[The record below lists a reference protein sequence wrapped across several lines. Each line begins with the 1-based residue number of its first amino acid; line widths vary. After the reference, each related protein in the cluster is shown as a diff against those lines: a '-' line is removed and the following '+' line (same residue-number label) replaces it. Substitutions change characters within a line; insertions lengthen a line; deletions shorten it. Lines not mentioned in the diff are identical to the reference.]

1 MKREKGAL
9 LKEGVCNIP
18 WPMLFWVSAFFLLFC
33 MLGYRSL
40 WGSEGRWAE
49 IAREMI
55 ITGDYFHPTINW
67 EPYFDKP
74 LFTYWVI
81 ALPARLSGVLNEFVV
96 RLPSAVF
103 GLAALYAT
111 VSLGSTLFSKRSG
124 YLAAWILLTSFGFI
138 FWSRTACAD
147 VQNMAFILIA
157 VWWYWKRR
165 EQPGFTS
172 YAVFYV
178 ICAAGAHFKGLP
190 AAVLPA
196 LVCMPDLLR
205 DSRWK
210 NYLSFSHAAA
220 ICLGTALYLAP
231 FLYAALTA
239 ENYGQSG
246 LYMVFHENIL
256 RFFSA
261 FDHKEPF
268 YVYLYYVPLLFMPW
282 APLLLFALSD
292 AIRRYRGADNNHK
305 WLLEAV
311 AIIFLIYTASDSRRS
326 YYIMPIMPFCALI
339 VGNFLVDSGQAKWRG
354 AALKVQGWG
363 LLLVSCVEFF
373 APVISPVVMR
383 LTGITPP
390 DGLVPALSLTGAFSI
405 FLFLYVK
412 KRGIPGCSNDDSGV
426 ASAPH
431 GRALTAAI
439 ASTVVLTAGFYCVQQ
454 NILEKYRPYRPFLLK
469 ARSMMKGVEPS
480 RVALGKNIASAVFY
494 LGFDSPVQVP
504 ADISQVS
511 KFLAEKGER
520 YIIIQRR
527 QLKKA
532 FRILPEEMKSKPL
545 LASELYPGQRRKKMQ
560 LLMWRIKG
568 AVKADLD

>member
-1 MKREKGAL
+1 MKREKDTSF
-9 LKEGVCNIP
+9 KEGVCNIP
-18 WPMLFWVSAFFLLFC
+18 WPTLFWGSAFFLLFC

-55 ITGDYFHPTINW
+55 ITRDYFHPTINW

-81 ALPARLSGVLNEFVV
+81 VLPARLSGVLNEFVV

-111 VSLGSTLFSKRSG
+111 VSLGSMLFSKRSG

-205 DSRWK
+205 DSRLR

-220 ICLGTALYLAP
+220 ICLGALLYLAP

-268 YVYLYYVPLLFMPW
+268 YVYIYYVPLLFMPW
-282 APLLLFALSD
+282 APLLVSALAD
-292 AIRRYRGADNNHK
+292 AVRRYRGADNNHK

-311 AIIFLIYTASDSRRS
+311 VIIFLIYTASDSRRS

-339 VGNFLVDSGQAKWRG
+339 VGNFLVDAGQAKWRDV
-354 AALKVQGWG
+354 ALTVQGYC
-363 LLLVSCVEFF
+363 LLLVSFVEIL
-373 APVISPVVMR
+373 APVISPLVTR
-383 LTGITPP
+383 FTGIMPP
-390 DGLVPALSLTGAFSI
+390 DGLVPALSITGAISM

-412 KRGIPGCSNDDSGV
+412 KKGIAGCSGDDANHLPVSDV
-426 ASAPH
+426 
-431 GRALTAAI
+431 RAIAAAI
-439 ASTVVLTAGFYCVQQ
+439 ASTVVLTVGFYCVQQ

-469 ARSMMKGVEPS
+469 ARGIIKDVEPS

-494 LGFDSPVQVP
+494 LGFDRPVHVLEN
-504 ADISQVS
+504 ADEVA
-511 KFLAEKGER
+511 KFLSEKGER
-520 YIIIQRR
+520 YLIIQRR

-532 FRILPEEMKSKPL
+532 FRILPEEMKNKPL
-545 LASELYPGQRRKKMQ
+545 LASDLYPGQRRKKMQ

-568 AVKADLD
+568 AVKTDSD